1 LRPKKSKLALI
12 GAVLAVSHTFAEP
25 MPQAARAEVLA
36 VLNTLEVSSCQFN
49 RNGKWYSG
57 ADAKKHLLRKLDY
70 VESRYTLKSAEQFI
84 DLAASESSYSGIAYQ
99 VKCTG
104 TTSIDSNTWM
114 KRELRSARLNK

>member
-1 LRPKKSKLALI
+1 LQLKKSTLAFITLVFAASQ
-12 GAVLAVSHTFAEP
+12 AVAEP
-25 MPQAARAEVLA
+25 MPVAARTELLT
-36 VLNTLEVSSCQFN
+36 VLNTLETSGCQFN

-70 VESRYTLKSAEQFI
+70 VESQYALKSAEQFV

-104 TTSIDSNTWM
+104 TSSSDSNTWM
-114 KRELRSARLNK
+114 KRELYRGRLNK

>member
-1 LRPKKSKLALI
+1 MFF
-12 GAVLAVSHTFAEP
+12 GAVVAASQAVAET
-25 MPQAARAEVLA
+25 MPAAAHAEVLK
-36 VLNTLEVSSCQFN
+36 VLNTLETSSCQFN

-57 ADAKKHLLRKLDY
+57 ADAKKHLLRKLEY
-70 VESRYTLKSAEQFI
+70 VESKHALKSAEQFI

-114 KRELRSARLNK
+114 KRELRQARLNK

>member
-1 LRPKKSKLALI
+1 
-12 GAVLAVSHTFAEP
+12 
-25 MPQAARAEVLA
+25 MPFSARAELLA
-36 VLNTLEVSSCQFN
+36 VLNTLEASGCQFN

-57 ADAKKHLLRKLDY
+57 ADAKKHLVRKLDY
-70 VESRYTLKSAEQFI
+70 VESKYALKSAEQFI